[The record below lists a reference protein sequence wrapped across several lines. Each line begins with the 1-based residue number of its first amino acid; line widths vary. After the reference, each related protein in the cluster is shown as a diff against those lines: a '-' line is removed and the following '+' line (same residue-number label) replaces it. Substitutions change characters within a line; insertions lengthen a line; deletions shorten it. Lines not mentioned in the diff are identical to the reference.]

1 MPACVGFE
9 PSTLGGMERDDVEAA
24 IRSAFAGVRLG
35 AGISL
40 QQARL
45 IDEGLTVDLSE
56 AEFAAIP
63 RLETTDDWT
72 RISESELLCDA
83 LAHLDAEGLRY
94 YLPALM
100 LWLLDHYNDE
110 NRGSDP
116 VAEMTAIGTMSA
128 LGPSA
133 EFARYRW
140 DIYEGFTLPQR
151 AAMAKFVEALPRLV
165 ELDREDATLVSRS
178 LGRYWAQFLPVP

>member
-1 MPACVGFE
+1 
-9 PSTLGGMERDDVEAA
+9 MEREDVEAA

-35 AGISL
+35 TGISL

-45 IDEGLTVDLSE
+45 IDEGLTVDMSE
-56 AEFAAIP
+56 AQFAGIP
-63 RLETTDDWT
+63 RLEITDDWT

-83 LAHLDAEGLRY
+83 LAHLDASGLRY
-94 YLPALM
+94 YLPAPM

-110 NRGSDP
+110 DLTSDP
-116 VAEMTAIGTMSA
+116 EASMTAIGTMSA
-128 LGPSA
+128 LAPSA

-140 DIYEGFTLPQR
+140 DIYDGFTLQQR
-151 AAMAKFVEALPRLV
+151 AAMAMYVEALPRLV
-165 ELDREDATLVSRS
+165 ELDREDVTRVSRS